1 MSKPSLPQADLRPGH
16 PIPMMDEQAH
26 YAAEMEAEA
35 VLTQRHLHPTTR
47 LALLRLLMAYREVR
61 YGKPLT
67 MPEKG
72 APGKRASSTWQA
84 LCGEGSAP

>member
-35 VLTQRHLHPTTR
+35 VLTQRYLHPSTR

-67 MPEKG
+67 MPEG
-72 APGKRASSTWQA
+72 ASLGARDPTTW
-84 LCGEGSAP
+84 LVLGGREP